1 MSSEGRTVKVK
12 VIAEHDAGEV
22 TFKLDSE
29 LKDEED
35 RLVFD
40 QDRDE
45 MRKLDYYLVEFE
57 LDDRTGLDLQ
67 FAPRKE
73 DAFWV
78 VMGPDDRTDPPC
90 PKQPSN
96 SAEIHAVD
104 VDKHTLTVRNENNT
118 IAKFAYSLGF
128 VTGHGREV
136 RFDPVGSNQDGGRS

>member
-12 VIAEHDAGEV
+12 VIAEPDANAGEV

-29 LKDEED
+29 LKDDED

-57 LDDRTGLDLQ
+57 LDDRTDLDLQ

-78 VMGPDDRTDPPC
+78 VMGRDDTTDPPC
-90 PKQPSN
+90 PKQPSH
-96 SAEIHAVD
+96 SDEIHRQAHAD
-104 VDKHTLTVRNENNT
+104 RAEREQ
-118 IAKFAYSLGF
+118 
-128 VTGHGREV
+128 HGRKV
-136 RFDPVGSNQDGGRS
+136 CLLARICDRPW